1 MASITFGEM
10 AACAE
15 LCHYPK
21 LSLNIHVAQRLSD
34 RGPLWNNSKW
44 LAMKVQCC
52 FNYFTFDEIKQVNE
66 YVVEKS
72 INTTA
77 ANFVKLF

>member
-1 MASITFGEM
+1 MTAV
-10 AACAE
+10 
-15 LCHYPK
+15 HYGTIQNGWP
-21 LSLNIHVAQRLSD
+21 
-34 RGPLWNNSKW
+34 
-44 LAMKVQCC
+44 AMKVQCC